1 MEVLTSEKIRILLKR
16 RNMTVTALA
25 IAVGTTRQNLSNKFS
40 RDNFS
45 EKELKDI
52 AKALNC
58 DYISQF
64 VMNDT
69 GETI

>member
-1 MEVLTSEKIRILLKR
+1 MPLSMGEKIRIAMSR
-16 RNMTVTALA
+16 RGMSIGRLA
-25 IAVGTTRQNLSNKFS
+25 EEIETTRQNFSNKLS

-45 EKELKDI
+45 EKELHTI

-58 DYISQF
+58 TFEAKF

-69 GETI
+69 GEEI